1 MKYVHMHVPVASQV
15 THIRAG
21 SGSAVILISDILALA
36 GAQRHTHDPTRGG
49 WIVPKAF
56 NMDRRKRH
64 CMVQVRKKQT
74 QL

>member
-1 MKYVHMHVPVASQV
+1 MYLSQ
-15 THIRAG
+15 IRSHTSTTEYRNISAG

-49 WIVPKAF
+49 WICRVPKAF

-64 CMVQVRKKQT
+64 CMVQFHR
-74 QL
+74 